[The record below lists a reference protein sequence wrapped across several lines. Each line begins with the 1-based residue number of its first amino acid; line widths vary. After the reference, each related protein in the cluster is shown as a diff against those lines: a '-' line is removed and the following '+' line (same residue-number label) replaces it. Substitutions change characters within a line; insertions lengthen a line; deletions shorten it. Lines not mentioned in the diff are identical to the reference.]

1 MRVERRIL
9 LGEPDGESRAAI
21 ARALRADGHEV
32 EEAANGADLLLR
44 AGSEMACVHGP
55 RAALVLIVAAGLP
68 VFSGSEVLE
77 ILHRLRWNI
86 PCVII
91 SSAPDGV
98 EHTRARELGAVAV
111 LGSPLRMEQLRGI
124 LRAQAGPRSVA
135 ARDVVERVR
144 AGAVS

>member
-1 MRVERRIL
+1 MSVHARIL
-9 LGEPDGESRAAI
+9 LAEPDAELRTAI
-21 ARALRADGHEV
+21 ARALRADGHAV
-32 EEAANGADLLLR
+32 EEAADGTDLLLR
-44 AGSEMACVHGP
+44 AGSQMARVDGP
-55 RAALVLIVAAGLP
+55 RRVLVLVVAAGLP

-77 ILHRLRWNI
+77 ILRRLRWDI

-91 SSAPDGV
+91 SGAPDGV

-124 LRAQAGPRSVA
+124 LRAQAGPGSVA
-135 ARDVVERVR
+135 AHDVVERVR

>member
-1 MRVERRIL
+1 L

-21 ARALRADGHEV
+21 ARVLRADGHEV

-55 RAALVLIVAAGLP
+55 RDALVLVLVVAAGLP

-77 ILHRLRWNI
+77 ILRRLRWDI

-91 SSAPDGV
+91 SGAPDGV

-124 LRAQAGPRSVA
+124 LGAQAGPGSVA
-135 ARDVVERVR
+135 AHDVVERVR

>member
-9 LGEPDGESRAAI
+9 LGEPDGEWRAAI

-77 ILHRLRWNI
+77 ILHRLRWDI

-98 EHTRARELGAVAV
+98 EHTRARELGA
-111 LGSPLRMEQLRGI
+111 GSPLRTEQLRGI
-124 LRAQAGPRSVA
+124 LRAQAGPGSVA
-135 ARDVVERVR
+135 AHAVVERVR
-144 AGAVS
+144 AGAATSA

>member
-1 MRVERRIL
+1 MRGQSRIL

-21 ARALRADGHEV
+21 VRALRADGHEV

-124 LRAQAGPRSVA
+124 LRAQAGHGSA
-135 ARDVVERVR
+135 TEHDVVERVR